1 MATSRWTAAAST
13 SAPTSAPTSVSASA
27 SASASAAA
35 AEVQPVSLRRG
46 GLVLERAILEA
57 ALEQLSTVGWNA
69 FTMEGVA
76 AGAQTGKAAVYR
88 RWPSKED
95 FVADALRAG
104 LPDLDEAPDQGSI
117 REDLYQLCR
126 RVRGAM
132 YSKPGFAL
140 RSVLYECDSEV
151 AERFHG
157 VILHQVIDPSTR
169 LFREVVHRGIER
181 GDVRP
186 DAAGDLVFDVIPGLM
201 MYRSKVC
208 GSEWPD
214 EEIAEMIDR
223 VMVPLLRPVAG

>member
-1 MATSRWTAAAST
+1 MVTSRWTTAAAK
-13 SAPTSAPTSVSASA
+13 
-27 SASASAAA
+27 
-35 AEVQPVSLRRG
+35 VQPVALRRRG
-46 GLVLERAILEA
+46 PVLERAILES

-69 FTMEGVA
+69 LTMEGVA

-95 FVADALRAG
+95 LVADALRAG
-104 LPDLDEAPDQGSI
+104 MPVLDEAPDRGCI

-126 RVRGAM
+126 QMRGAM

-151 AERFHG
+151 AERFHAMIVQR
-157 VILHQVIDPSTR
+157 VIEPSNR
-169 LFREVVHRGIER
+169 LFREVVRRGIDR

-186 DAAGDLVFDVIPGLM
+186 DATSDLVFDVIPGLM

-214 EEIAEMIDR
+214 EEIAEMVDR
-223 VMVPLLRPVAG
+223 IMVPLLRPTGG